1 MKDGLKTYEGLCAV
15 ASMRARL
22 DAADW
27 KEIVMEIAAAPKSQR
42 VRAMRQAAARTG
54 RGFGTVRRKFYEYER
69 DGDAALVDRRRV
81 KATAA
86 ANPWAEC
93 YMTYVERDRNTS
105 MGGYRQM
112 MGDFRAG
119 RPMVGAIGTWVD
131 VFRREFP
138 GVPVPASCPAD
149 WTPRGATY
157 ANLQA
162 AAKSN
167 PDYFFSIAANRQGRK
182 AAHRFLA
189 PVLTTRVGLPV
200 GAKVEYDDVWHN
212 ADVMLGAR
220 ACQALEFAGYDVA
233 SGYKCS
239 SILKPR
245 FARAD
250 GARDNLKEQ
259 QFRFLFA
266 YDHIVRGFHRGGV
279 EDVVEHGT
287 TAIREGVERQIR
299 AIPVYGGLI
308 RIARS
313 GVLSEQ
319 VHAGLFIGNGGGN
332 FRMKAL
338 CEGSHNILHNRTA
351 SLVGSRGRDA
361 EHLHESQAALVR
373 YEERLVAAAASLP
386 PEFALKLE
394 AGLLTFDEYH
404 AAFRRIEAQL
414 MDDPEHR
421 LEGWGANVVAE
432 YRLGEQ
438 SNDWRPWAE
447 VERLAAGDEGDRLE
461 AFAIAKLVARRPS
474 LKRVRPMSRREAWM
488 AGQGDLVR
496 VDEWYL
502 PHFLDAGKDALRL
515 TVRDNGLMGFRN
527 ELYYGRDEMLYRAVV
542 RNRAGWE
549 QALAPGT
556 RAMALFNPM
565 MPEKVWL
572 LDAGD
577 GHTLGTCALHNR
589 APAYDRR
596 AIEAAMGEQ
605 ARDLA
610 RKVLPVR
617 GRHQDEAERRAR
629 RMAANLRVLAAAKEA
644 AARGPAPD
652 GEGYALDDLN
662 GAAIREDPADGAA
675 GDGENADALAFLDA
689 ANAV

>member
-1 MKDGLKTYEGLCAV
+1 MKDALKTYEGLCAV

-27 KEIVMEIAAAPKSQR
+27 KEIVLEVAAAPKAQR
-42 VRAMRQAAARTG
+42 VRVMRMVAARTG
-54 RGFGTVRRKFYEYER
+54 RGFGTIRRKFYEYER

-81 KATAA
+81 KAAAA

-93 YMTYVERDRNTS
+93 YMAYIENDLNTS
-105 MGGYRQM
+105 MGGYRRM
-112 MGDFRAG
+112 MEDFRAG
-119 RPMVGAIGTWVD
+119 KPMIGSVGTWVD
-131 VFRREFP
+131 VWRREFP
-138 GVPVPASCPAD
+138 GVPVPSACPAD

-167 PDYFFSIAANRQGRK
+167 PDYFFSIAANRLGRK
-182 AAHRFLA
+182 AAHRYVV
-189 PVLTTRVGLPV
+189 PVLTTRAGLPV

-212 ADVMLGAR
+212 TDVMLGGK

-239 SILKPR
+239 SLLKPR
-245 FARAD
+245 FSRAD
-250 GARDNLKEQ
+250 GVRDNLKEQ

-287 TAIREGVERQIR
+287 TAIRETVERQIR

-313 GVLSEQ
+313 GILSEQ
-319 VHAGLFIGNGGGN
+319 VHAGLFIGSGGGN

-338 CEGSHNILHNRTA
+338 CEGAHNILHNRTA

-361 EHLHESQAALVR
+361 EHLHESRAALVR
-373 YEERLVAAAASLP
+373 YEERLVAAAATLP
-386 PEFALKLE
+386 TSFALRLE
-394 AGLLTFDEYH
+394 AGLMTFDEYH
-404 AAFRRIEAQL
+404 AAFRRIEEKL

-432 YRLGEQ
+432 YRLNEA
-438 SNDWRPWAE
+438 SNDWRPWSE
-447 VERLAAGDEGDRLE
+447 VERLADGDDGDRLE

-488 AGQGDLVR
+488 AGQGELVR

-502 PHFLDAGKDALRL
+502 PHFLDAGKDALTL

-527 ELYYGRDEMLYRAVV
+527 ELYYGRDEMLYRAIVK
-542 RNRAGWE
+542 NRAGWE
-549 QALAPGT
+549 QALPPGY

-596 AIEAAMGEQ
+596 AVEAAMGDQ
-605 ARDLA
+605 AADLA
-610 RKVLPVR
+610 RKVMPIR

-629 RMAANLRVLAAAKEA
+629 RMASNLRVLKEA
-644 AARGPAPD
+644 AEAGGRGPAPD
-652 GEGYALDDLN
+652 GDGYSLDDLN
-662 GAAIREDPADGAA
+662 GAAISEDRLTDQVCDEG
-675 GDGENADALAFLDA
+675 NADALAFLAA

>member
-1 MKDGLKTYEGLCAV
+1 MDGALDTYEGLCAV

-22 DAADW
+22 DAVDW
-27 KEIVMEIAAAPKSQR
+27 KEIMLEIAAAPKSQR

-54 RGFGTVRRKFYEYER
+54 HGFGTVRRKFYGYER

-93 YMTYVERDRNTS
+93 YMAYVENDRNTS
-105 MGGYRQM
+105 MGGYRRM
-112 MGDFRAG
+112 MADFRAG
-119 RPMVGAIGTWVD
+119 RPMLGALGTWVD

-182 AAHRFLA
+182 AAHRFLV
-189 PVLTTRVGLPV
+189 PVLTTRAGLPV

-212 ADVMLGAR
+212 TDVMLGAR

-287 TAIREGVERQIR
+287 TAIRQNVERQIR
-299 AIPVYGGLI
+299 AIPGMGGLI
-308 RIARS
+308 TIRRS
-313 GVLSEQ
+313 GILSEQ
-319 VHAGLFIGNGGGN
+319 VHAGLFIGSGGGN

-338 CEGSHNILHNRTA
+338 CEGAHNILHNRTA
-351 SLVGSRGRDA
+351 ALVGSRGRDA
-361 EHLHESQAALVR
+361 EHLHESEAALVK
-373 YEERLVAAAASLP
+373 YEERLMAAAAKLP
-386 PEFALKLE
+386 EEFALRLE
-394 AGLLTFDEYH
+394 AGLLSFDEYH

-432 YRLGEQ
+432 YRLRET

-461 AFAIAKLVARRPS
+461 AFAIAKLVARCPS
-474 LKRVRPMSRREAWM
+474 LKRVRPMSRREVWL

-496 VDEWYL
+496 VDDWYL
-502 PHFLDAGKDALRL
+502 PHFMDVEKDALRL
-515 TVRDNGLMGFRN
+515 AVRDNGLIGFRN
-527 ELYYGRDEMLYRAVV
+527 ELYCGRDEMLYRAVV
-542 RNRAGWE
+542 KGRAGWE

-572 LDAGD
+572 VDGGD
-577 GHTLGTCALHNR
+577 GHTFGTCPLFSR

-596 AIEAAMGEQ
+596 AVEAAMGEQ

-610 RKVLPVR
+610 RKVLPIR

-644 AARGPAPD
+644 GARPVTMGGGAASLEELAGAEALPRPEADAPEAGDFDAVAFLAQAAR
-652 GEGYALDDLN
+652 
-662 GAAIREDPADGAA
+662 AD
-675 GDGENADALAFLDA
+675 
-689 ANAV
+689 